1 MDITIVIV
9 SYNSFDLV
17 KNYIKNLTRKI
28 PILVIENSRDN
39 NLKNYLEKNYKNVK
53 VLIPKKNLGYGA
65 GLNLGIKESKT
76 EFVYCSTVD
85 VVINN
90 NNFFLLDKY
99 KNILRNFGILAG
111 TYHNQRIYKNY
122 EVKDP
127 KIINKNLLK
136 IGIKEVDVIFGS
148 GFLLNKKILKEKK
161 ILKLFD
167 ENIFLYFEDID
178 VSLRLRKNN
187 LKLFVSNRVKF
198 QNKDRR
204 IVNLDYSLKYKLSRN
219 WHYCWSKF
227 YFYKK
232 NYSYI
237 YAVKKIFPNFLR
249 AIKSLIINL
258 IRINNS
264 GISISIAQI
273 SGILNSIMLKSSFY
287 RIENKWVK
295 F

>member
-1 MDITIVIV
+1 MDIDITIVII
-9 SYNSFDLV
+9 SYNSSDLV
-17 KNYIKNLTRKI
+17 KNYIKNLSKKI
-28 PILVIENSRDN
+28 PILVIENSRDK
-39 NLKNYLEKNYKNVK
+39 NLKDYLEKNYKKVK

-76 EFVYCSTVD
+76 KFVYCSTVD

-90 NNFFLLDKY
+90 DNFFLLNKY
-99 KNILRNFGILAG
+99 KNILTNFAILAG
-111 TYHNQRIYKNY
+111 TYRNQKIYKNY
-122 EVKDP
+122 DVNGT
-127 KIINKNLLK
+127 KIINKNLIK

-148 GFLLNKKILKEKK
+148 GFLLNKKILEEKK
-161 ILKLFD
+161 IFKLFD

-178 VSLRLRKNN
+178 SSLRLRKHN
-187 LKLFVSNRVKF
+187 LKLFVSNRIKF

-204 IVNLDYSLKYKLSRN
+204 IINLDYGLKYKLSRN

-237 YAVKKIFPNFLR
+237 FALKKISPNFLR

-264 GISISIAQI
+264 EILISIAQI
-273 SGILNSIMLKSSFY
+273 SGILNSLMLKSSSY
-287 RIENKWVK
+287 RIEGKN
-295 F
+295 

>member
-1 MDITIVIV
+1 MEITIVII

-17 KNYIKNLTRKI
+17 KNYIKKLSKKI
-28 PILVIENSRDN
+28 PILVIENSRDK
-39 NLKNYLEKNYKNVK
+39 NLKNYLEKNYQNVK

-76 EFVYCSTVD
+76 KFVYCSTVD

-90 NNFFLLDKY
+90 DNFFLLDKC
-99 KNILRNFGILAG
+99 KNTLINFGILAG
-111 TYHNQRIYKNY
+111 TYRNQRIYRNY
-122 EVKDP
+122 EVKEP

-161 ILKLFD
+161 IFKLFD
-167 ENIFLYFEDID
+167 ENIFLYYEDID
-178 VSLRLRKNN
+178 ASLKLRKHN
-187 LKLFVSNRVKF
+187 LKLFVSNRIKF

-204 IVNLDYSLKYKLSRN
+204 IINIDYDFKYKLSRN

-237 YAVKKIFPNFLR
+237 FALKKIIPNFVR

-273 SGILNSIMLKSSFY
+273 SGILNSIMLKSSSY
-287 RIENKWVK
+287 RIEGKN
-295 F
+295 

>member
-1 MDITIVIV
+1 MDITIVII
-9 SYNSFDLV
+9 SYNSSDLV
-17 KNYIKNLTRKI
+17 KNYIKNLSKKV
-28 PILVIENSRDN
+28 PILVIENSRDK
-39 NLKNYLEKNYKNVK
+39 NLKDYLEKNYKKVK

-76 EFVYCSTVD
+76 KFVYCSTVD

-90 NNFFLLDKY
+90 DNFFLLNKY
-99 KNILRNFGILAG
+99 KNILTNFGILAG
-111 TYHNQRIYKNY
+111 TYRNQKIYKNY
-122 EVKDP
+122 DVNGT
-127 KIINKNLLK
+127 KIINKNHIK

-148 GFLLNKKILKEKK
+148 GFLLNKKILEEKK
-161 ILKLFD
+161 IFKLFD

-178 VSLRLRKNN
+178 SSLTLRKHN
-187 LKLFVSNRVKF
+187 LKLFVSNRIKF

-204 IVNLDYSLKYKLSRN
+204 IINLDYGLKYKLSRN

-237 YAVKKIFPNFLR
+237 FALKKISPNFLR

-264 GISISIAQI
+264 EILISIAQI
-273 SGILNSIMLKSSFY
+273 SGILNSLMLKSSSY
-287 RIENKWVK
+287 RIEGKN
-295 F
+295 

>member
-1 MDITIVIV
+1 MDITIVII
-9 SYNSFDLV
+9 SYNSSDLV
-17 KNYIKNLTRKI
+17 KNYIKNLSKKI
-28 PILVIENSRDN
+28 PILVIENSRDK
-39 NLKNYLEKNYKNVK
+39 NLKDYLEKNYKKVK

-76 EFVYCSTVD
+76 KFVYCSTVD

-90 NNFFLLDKY
+90 DNFFLLNKY
-99 KNILRNFGILAG
+99 KNILTNFGILAG
-111 TYHNQRIYKNY
+111 TYRNQKIYKNY
-122 EVKDP
+122 DVNGK
-127 KIINKNLLK
+127 KIINKNLIK

-148 GFLLNKKILKEKK
+148 GFLLNKKILEEKK
-161 ILKLFD
+161 IFKLFD

-178 VSLRLRKNN
+178 SSLRLRKHN
-187 LKLFVSNRVKF
+187 LKLFVSNRIKF

-204 IVNLDYSLKYKLSRN
+204 IINLDYGLKYKLSRN

-237 YAVKKIFPNFLR
+237 FALKKIFPNFLR

-264 GISISIAQI
+264 EILISIAQI
-273 SGILNSIMLKSSFY
+273 SGILNSLMLKSSSY
-287 RIENKWVK
+287 RIEGKN
-295 F
+295 

>member
-1 MDITIVIV
+1 MDITIVII
-9 SYNSFDLV
+9 SYNSSDLV
-17 KNYIKNLTRKI
+17 KNYIKNLSKKI
-28 PILVIENSRDN
+28 PILVIENSRDK
-39 NLKNYLEKNYKNVK
+39 NLKDYLEKNYKKVK

-76 EFVYCSTVD
+76 KFVYCSTVD

-90 NNFFLLDKY
+90 DNFFLLNKY
-99 KNILRNFGILAG
+99 KNILTNFGILAG
-111 TYHNQRIYKNY
+111 TYRNQKIYKNY
-122 EVKDP
+122 DVNGT
-127 KIINKNLLK
+127 KIINKNLIK

-148 GFLLNKKILKEKK
+148 GFLLNKKILEEKK
-161 ILKLFD
+161 IFKLFD

-178 VSLRLRKNN
+178 SSLRLRKHN
-187 LKLFVSNRVKF
+187 LKLFVSNRIKF

-204 IVNLDYSLKYKLSRN
+204 IINLDYGLKYKLSRN

-237 YAVKKIFPNFLR
+237 FALKKISPNFLR

-264 GISISIAQI
+264 EILISIAQI
-273 SGILNSIMLKSSFY
+273 SGILNSLMLKSSSY
-287 RIENKWVK
+287 RIEGKNYK
-295 F
+295 

>member
-1 MDITIVIV
+1 MEITIVII

-17 KNYIKNLTRKI
+17 KNYIKKLSKKI
-28 PILVIENSRDN
+28 PILVIENSRDK
-39 NLKNYLEKNYKNVK
+39 NLKNYLEKNYQNVK

-76 EFVYCSTVD
+76 KFVYCSTVD

-90 NNFFLLDKY
+90 DNFFLLDKC
-99 KNILRNFGILAG
+99 KNTLINFGILAG
-111 TYHNQRIYKNY
+111 TYRNQRIYRNY
-122 EVKDP
+122 EVKEP

-161 ILKLFD
+161 IFKLFD
-167 ENIFLYFEDID
+167 ENIFLYYEDID
-178 VSLRLRKNN
+178 ASLKLRKHN
-187 LKLFVSNRVKF
+187 LKLFVSNKINF

-204 IVNLDYSLKYKLSRN
+204 IINIDYDFKYKLSRN

-237 YAVKKIFPNFLR
+237 FALKKIIPNFVR

-273 SGILNSIMLKSSFY
+273 SGILNSIMLKSSSY
-287 RIENKWVK
+287 RIEGKN
-295 F
+295 

>member
-1 MDITIVIV
+1 MDITIVII
-9 SYNSFDLV
+9 SYNSSDLV
-17 KNYIKNLTRKI
+17 KNYIKNLSKKI
-28 PILVIENSRDN
+28 PILVIENSRDK
-39 NLKNYLEKNYKNVK
+39 NLKDYLEKNYKKVK

-76 EFVYCSTVD
+76 KFVYCSTVD

-90 NNFFLLDKY
+90 DNFFLLNKY
-99 KNILRNFGILAG
+99 KNILTNFGILAG
-111 TYHNQRIYKNY
+111 TYRNQKIYKNY
-122 EVKDP
+122 DVNGT
-127 KIINKNLLK
+127 KIINKKLIK

-148 GFLLNKKILKEKK
+148 GFLLNKKILEEKK
-161 ILKLFD
+161 IFKLFD

-178 VSLRLRKNN
+178 SSLTLRKHN
-187 LKLFVSNRVKF
+187 LKLFVSNRIKF

-204 IVNLDYSLKYKLSRN
+204 IINLDYGLKYKLSRN

-237 YAVKKIFPNFLR
+237 FALKKISPNFLR

-264 GISISIAQI
+264 EILISIAQI
-273 SGILNSIMLKSSFY
+273 SGILNSLMLKSSSY
-287 RIENKWVK
+287 RIEGKN
-295 F
+295 

>member
-1 MDITIVIV
+1 MDITIVII
-9 SYNSFDLV
+9 SYNSSDLV
-17 KNYIKNLTRKI
+17 KNYIKNLSKKI
-28 PILVIENSRDN
+28 PILVIENSRDK
-39 NLKNYLEKNYKNVK
+39 NLKDYLEKNYKKVK

-76 EFVYCSTVD
+76 KFVYCSTVD

-90 NNFFLLDKY
+90 DNFFLLNKY
-99 KNILRNFGILAG
+99 KNILTNFGILAG
-111 TYHNQRIYKNY
+111 TYRNQKIYKNY
-122 EVKDP
+122 DVNGK
-127 KIINKNLLK
+127 KIINKNLIK

-148 GFLLNKKILKEKK
+148 GFLLNKKILEEKK
-161 ILKLFD
+161 IFKLFD
-167 ENIFLYFEDID
+167 KNIFLYFEDID
-178 VSLRLRKNN
+178 SSLRLRKHN
-187 LKLFVSNRVKF
+187 LKLFVSNRIKF

-204 IVNLDYSLKYKLSRN
+204 IINLDYGLKYKLSRN

-237 YAVKKIFPNFLR
+237 FALKKISPNFLR

-264 GISISIAQI
+264 EILISIAQI
-273 SGILNSIMLKSSFY
+273 SGILNSLMLKSSSY
-287 RIENKWVK
+287 RIEGKN
-295 F
+295 

>member
-1 MDITIVIV
+1 MDITIVII

-17 KNYIKNLTRKI
+17 KNYIKNLSKKI
-28 PILVIENSRDN
+28 PILVIENSKDK

-76 EFVYCSTVD
+76 KFVYCSTVD
-85 VVINN
+85 VVIDNK
-90 NNFFLLDKY
+90 NFFLLDKY
-99 KNILRNFGILAG
+99 KNKLVNFGILAG
-111 TYHNQRIYKNY
+111 TYRNQRVYKNY
-122 EVKDP
+122 EVNHTKV
-127 KIINKNLLK
+127 INKKFLK
-136 IGIKEVDVIFGS
+136 IGIKEVDIIFGS

-161 ILKLFD
+161 IFKLFD

-178 VSLRLRKNN
+178 ASLKLRKHN
-187 LKLFVSNRVKF
+187 LKLFVSNKVKF
-198 QNKDRR
+198 QNKDRK
-204 IVNLDYSLKYKLSRN
+204 ITNLNYNLKYILSRN
-219 WHYCWSKF
+219 WHYSWSKF

-237 YAVKKIFPNFLR
+237 FAIKKIFPNFLK

-264 GISISIAQI
+264 EISISIAQI
-273 SGILNSIMLKSSFY
+273 LGILNSLMLRSASY
-287 RIENKWVK
+287 RIEGKN
-295 F
+295 

>member
-1 MDITIVIV
+1 MEITIVII

-17 KNYIKNLTRKI
+17 KNYIKKLSKEI
-28 PILVIENSRDN
+28 PILVIENSRDK
-39 NLKNYLEKNYKNVK
+39 NLKNYLEKNYQNVR

-90 NNFFLLDKY
+90 NNFFLLNKY

-111 TYHNQRIYKNY
+111 TYRNQRIYRNY
-122 EVKDP
+122 EVKEP

-161 ILKLFD
+161 IFKLFD
-167 ENIFLYFEDID
+167 ENFFLYFEDID
-178 VSLRLRKNN
+178 ASLRLRKKN
-187 LKLFVSNRVKF
+187 LKLFVSNRIKF
-198 QNKDRR
+198 QNKDRK

-258 IRINNS
+258 IRINNL

-287 RIENKWVK
+287 RIENK
-295 F
+295 

>member
-1 MDITIVIV
+1 MDITIVII
-9 SYNSFDLV
+9 SYNSSDLV
-17 KNYIKNLTRKI
+17 KNYIKNLSKKI
-28 PILVIENSRDN
+28 PILVIENSRDK
-39 NLKNYLEKNYKNVK
+39 NLKDYLEKNYKKVK

-76 EFVYCSTVD
+76 KFVYCSTVD

-90 NNFFLLDKY
+90 DNFFLLNKY
-99 KNILRNFGILAG
+99 KNILTNFGILAG
-111 TYHNQRIYKNY
+111 TYRNQKIYKNY
-122 EVKDP
+122 DVNGT
-127 KIINKNLLK
+127 KIINKNLIK

-148 GFLLNKKILKEKK
+148 GFLLNKKILEEKK
-161 ILKLFD
+161 IFKLFD

-178 VSLRLRKNN
+178 SSLRLRKHN
-187 LKLFVSNRVKF
+187 LKLFVSSRIKF

-204 IVNLDYSLKYKLSRN
+204 IINLDYGLKYKLSRN

-237 YAVKKIFPNFLR
+237 FALKKISPNFLR

-264 GISISIAQI
+264 EILISIAQI
-273 SGILNSIMLKSSFY
+273 SGILNSLMLKSSSY
-287 RIENKWVK
+287 RIEGKN
-295 F
+295 